1 MRTCTALLITSTLIL
16 GLVPLATASDSG
28 KAGSPPVSIGVVATV
43 TSVDVHKGMATL
55 TTEEGNMFELPKE
68 SLWKVG
74 SKVECDLVEAAP
86 HPRLQHCQPW
96 E

>member
-1 MRTCTALLITSTLIL
+1 MMRTCTALLITGTLIL

-28 KAGSPPVSIGVVATV
+28 SPPESRGVVAMV
-43 TSVDVHKGMATL
+43 TSIDDHKDMATL
-55 TTEEGNMFELPKE
+55 TTEEGDVFEMPKA

-74 SKVECDLVEAAP
+74 SKVECDLIEAAP
-86 HPRLQHCQPW
+86 HARLQDCQPW

>member
-1 MRTCTALLITSTLIL
+1 MMRTCAALLITGTLIL
-16 GLVPLATASDSG
+16 GLVPLAIASDS
-28 KAGSPPVSIGVVATV
+28 GSPPVSIGVVATV
-43 TSVDVHKGMATL
+43 TSMDNHKDMATL
-55 TTEEGNMFELPKE
+55 TTEEGNVFELPKD

-86 HPRLQHCQPW
+86 HARLQDCQPW